1 MTTELAQRPADVAHI
16 MERVIAAGDLAK
28 LSAADRNTFYLQTCH
43 SLGLNP
49 LTRPFEYI
57 ELNRKLTL
65 YARKDATDQLRSLR
79 GVSVQ
84 ITSRE
89 HINDLYIVTARASLP
104 DGRCDEEI
112 GAVPIKGLSGDA
124 LANALMKAST
134 KAKRRV
140 TLSICGL
147 GFLDESELETIQ
159 ELHQQE
165 HVAPSPLP
173 EPPRPVNRLAKM
185 RDRYAA
191 LVEEAKTLD
200 VPFYDLTDDAD
211 EETITRLGLELKESI
226 SEARAED
233 AR

>member
-1 MTTELAQRPADVAHI
+1 
-16 MERVIAAGDLAK
+16 
-28 LSAADRNTFYLQTCH
+28 
-43 SLGLNP
+43 
-49 LTRPFEYI
+49 
-57 ELNRKLTL
+57 
-65 YARKDATDQLRSLR
+65 
-79 GVSVQ
+79 VSVQ

-165 HVAPSPLP
+165 HVAPSPP
-173 EPPRPVNRLAKM
+173 PDPPRPANRLAKM

-191 LVEEAKTLD
+191 LVEEAKALD
-200 VPFYDLTDDAD
+200 VPFFDLTDDAD

-226 SEARAED
+226 AEARAED

>member
-1 MTTELAQRPADVAHI
+1 
-16 MERVIAAGDLAK
+16 
-28 LSAADRNTFYLQTCH
+28 
-43 SLGLNP
+43 
-49 LTRPFEYI
+49 
-57 ELNRKLTL
+57 
-65 YARKDATDQLRSLR
+65 LR